1 MNQSSKNQ
9 GSNQGNQKLF
19 RREAVE
25 RLSSPE
31 QLDQL
36 VEVVSPKAWLPLTA
50 IAGLVIMALL
60 WSVFGRLPITVTGQG
75 VLVRPRRVVQFQS
88 PSSGQLLV
96 LNIQPGSEIRKGDL
110 IGTIDQSAVQQQ
122 LQQEQQKLADLTA
135 QTQKTDKLRQVQTQ
149 LQQTILQQ
157 QQEILE
163 TNLQNARTLS
173 PILRDKGLTA
183 LQENRKGLEL
193 RLSQLRVQLPE
204 LEQRLEGRRQLLA
217 AGAISVDAL
226 SQFQQEYFD
235 RVAQLADLEA
245 QLRQL
250 DVKEVEA
257 QLQFLQNQT
266 AIRETQTQLQDL
278 ATQASKLTQQNI
290 EESFNQQSQLKESTR
305 RIAQLQLQL
314 ATQGKIISPYDGRA
328 LEVTA
333 ISGQMIQPGE
343 RLGSIQAENPSE
355 PLVSLTFFPDR
366 DGKQIKPGMSA
377 QITPSVVKREQYGGI
392 VGEVTDVAPF
402 PVTAQSITALVGNAD
417 LANQLAG
424 NSAPVQITVL
434 LKSDPET
441 ESGYAWS
448 SSKGPNQR
456 ISSGTT
462 ASVQVKIGEIA
473 PIAYV
478 IPIFRS
484 WTGIY

>member
-1 MNQSSKNQ
+1 MKAQSKN
-9 GSNQGNQKLF
+9 GGTQKLF
-19 RREAVE
+19 RQEAVE

-36 VEVVSPKAWLPLTA
+36 VEVVSPRAWLPLTA
-50 IAGLVIMALL
+50 IASLVIVALL

-88 PSSGQLLV
+88 PSAGQLLT

-110 IGTIDQSAVQQQ
+110 LGTIDQSALQQQ
-122 LQQEQQKLADLTA
+122 LQQEQQKLAELLA
-135 QTQKTDKLRQVQTQ
+135 QTQKTDGLRQQQTT

-157 QQEILE
+157 QQEILK
-163 TNLQNARTLS
+163 TNLQNSESLA
-173 PILRDKGLTA
+173 PVLRDKGLTA
-183 LQENRKGLEL
+183 LQGNRKGLEL
-193 RLSQLRVQLPE
+193 RLSQLRLQLPG
-204 LEQRLEGRRQLLA
+204 LEQRLQGRRQLLE
-217 AGAISVDAL
+217 AGAISLDTL

-235 RVAQLADLEA
+235 RLAQLADLEA

-257 QLQFLQNQT
+257 QMQYLQNQT
-266 AIRETQTQLQDL
+266 SIRETQTKLQDL
-278 ATQASKLTQQNI
+278 VTQSAKLAQQNL
-290 EESFNQQSQLKESTR
+290 EDSFNRQNQLDESNR
-305 RIAQLQLQL
+305 KIAQLQLQL

-333 ISGQMIQPGE
+333 VSGQMIQPGE
-343 RLGSIQAENPSE
+343 RLGSIQAENPAE

-366 DGKQIKPGMSA
+366 DGKQIQPGMPA
-377 QITPSVVKREQYGGI
+377 QITPSVVKREQFGGI
-392 VGEVTDVAPF
+392 IGKVTDVAPF
-402 PVTAQSITALVGNAD
+402 PVTSQSITSLVGNAD

-424 NSAPVQITVL
+424 NSAPVQITIL
-434 LKSDPET
+434 LKPDPNM
-441 ESGYAWS
+441 ESGYSWS

-456 ISSGTT
+456 LSSGTT

-473 PIAYV
+473 PIAYI